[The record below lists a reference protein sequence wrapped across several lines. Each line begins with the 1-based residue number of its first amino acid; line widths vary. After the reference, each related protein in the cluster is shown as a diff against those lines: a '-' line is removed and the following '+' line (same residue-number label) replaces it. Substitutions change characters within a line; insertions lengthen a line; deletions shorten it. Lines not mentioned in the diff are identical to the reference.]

1 MVIDFESKSKQGR
14 LIVVSNR
21 LPVTI
26 SQNDKTWKVTLS
38 SGGLVTA
45 LSGLK
50 KEIPFTWVGWPGK
63 TFEEH
68 DIIKINELLLKN
80 SCVPVYLDSKTAD
93 LFYNGFSNSILW
105 PLFHYHAGD
114 IVFDQKSW
122 NAYTNANESFAKVVL
137 EIANDGDLI
146 WVHDYH
152 LMLLCNMLQ
161 KGLARRKKNVKIG
174 WFLHTPFPSSEI
186 YRALPVRQEILE
198 GVLSADLLG
207 FHTYD
212 YARHFL
218 SSCTRILGLQTTTD
232 GVEFEGRK
240 VKVMTFPIGIDPN
253 VFLEAQRSTQVISR
267 LKELETEFKGKK
279 VIVGVDR
286 LDYIKGVPQKFM
298 AFESLL
304 KAYPEYIGKVVLV
317 QVAVPS
323 RGDVEHYQEL
333 IVSVNELV
341 GLINGK
347 YGTIE
352 YTPIHFL
359 HKSVDIYE
367 LTSLYTRSD
376 ACLITSTRDGMNLV
390 SYEYVAC
397 QKDRH
402 GVLLLSEFTGA
413 AQSLNGSLIINPWNY
428 DDIAKSLHEALSM
441 DESRKLNNY
450 NTLSRYVNKYTAA
463 HWGLSFVSE
472 LQKTTSGA
480 DLVLRVP
487 FLTPS
492 VAVEKFNQAKS
503 IRPILI
509 YYDGTLCPTYDS
521 PNFANPTKET
531 LRKLSNLID
540 VENTIVYIISGRTR
554 AQLESWFGSLDIG
567 LIAEHGSFYRH
578 PKKFYSFSE
587 QENSKMSP
595 SEDLPESQINLLG
608 IPIKSGNGWFRLIN
622 SLKQSWHDTII
633 PLFEHYTERT
643 PGSYVEKKEINI
655 TWNYRMADDEFGLFQ
670 SNEIQINLEK
680 ILAHLP
686 ISVFIGDRY
695 LEVKPS
701 SVTTS
706 SILKYIL
713 GDILC
718 EHPDLDFLLI
728 GCGDKAGEHIF
739 SNILK
744 IPKYAQIEHLLTFTV
759 GRKLTNASYYV
770 NNHGDVLE
778 IIESLALQ

>member
-286 LDYIKGVPQKFM
+286 LDYIK
-298 AFESLL
+298 
-304 KAYPEYIGKVVLV
+304 
-317 QVAVPS
+317 
-323 RGDVEHYQEL
+323 
-333 IVSVNELV
+333 
-341 GLINGK
+341 
-347 YGTIE
+347 
-352 YTPIHFL
+352 
-359 HKSVDIYE
+359 
-367 LTSLYTRSD
+367 
-376 ACLITSTRDGMNLV
+376 
-390 SYEYVAC
+390 
-397 QKDRH
+397 
-402 GVLLLSEFTGA
+402 
-413 AQSLNGSLIINPWNY
+413 
-428 DDIAKSLHEALSM
+428 
-441 DESRKLNNY
+441 
-450 NTLSRYVNKYTAA
+450 
-463 HWGLSFVSE
+463 
-472 LQKTTSGA
+472 
-480 DLVLRVP
+480 
-487 FLTPS
+487 
-492 VAVEKFNQAKS
+492 
-503 IRPILI
+503 
-509 YYDGTLCPTYDS
+509 
-521 PNFANPTKET
+521 
-531 LRKLSNLID
+531 
-540 VENTIVYIISGRTR
+540 
-554 AQLESWFGSLDIG
+554 
-567 LIAEHGSFYRH
+567 
-578 PKKFYSFSE
+578 
-587 QENSKMSP
+587 
-595 SEDLPESQINLLG
+595 
-608 IPIKSGNGWFRLIN
+608 
-622 SLKQSWHDTII
+622 
-633 PLFEHYTERT
+633 
-643 PGSYVEKKEINI
+643 
-655 TWNYRMADDEFGLFQ
+655 
-670 SNEIQINLEK
+670 
-680 ILAHLP
+680 
-686 ISVFIGDRY
+686 
-695 LEVKPS
+695 
-701 SVTTS
+701 
-706 SILKYIL
+706 
-713 GDILC
+713 
-718 EHPDLDFLLI
+718 
-728 GCGDKAGEHIF
+728 
-739 SNILK
+739 
-744 IPKYAQIEHLLTFTV
+744 
-759 GRKLTNASYYV
+759 
-770 NNHGDVLE
+770 
-778 IIESLALQ
+778 